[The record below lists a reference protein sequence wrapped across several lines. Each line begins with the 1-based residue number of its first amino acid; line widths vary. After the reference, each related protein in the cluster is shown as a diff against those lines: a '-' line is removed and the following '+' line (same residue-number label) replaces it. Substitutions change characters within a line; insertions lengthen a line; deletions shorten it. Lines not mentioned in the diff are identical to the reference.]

1 MISTQC
7 SQPRPAANTPARK
20 PLDKFPIAIYILI
33 LENDLQR
40 SVMSALR
47 KMSEP
52 EFTVPQVSA
61 MLSLPPKAINNLI
74 DRELGALPGTSSRIE
89 GRTITAKGLLAIELL
104 AALAQKLVPGFR
116 LRMVRKSLACDAG
129 SLRVD
134 EDGVVVELAKH
145 REKVDARMARLR
157 QAEAMVESSN
167 EVLSGTPCIL
177 GTRLPVHLVAALAG
191 KHGTKL
197 TLTTYPTLTANQV
210 DLAVMYAQAHPRR
223 GRPATTL
230 PKAKG
235 PAQKRRVKKVKIG
248 AAAEM

>member
-1 MISTQC
+1 
-7 SQPRPAANTPARK
+7 
-20 PLDKFPIAIYILI
+20 
-33 LENDLQR
+33 
-40 SVMSALR
+40 MSALR

-145 REKVDARMARLR
+145 REKVDAFGKLK
-157 QAEAMVESSN
+157 QWSN
-167 EVLSGTPCIL
+167 PR
-177 GTRLPVHLVAALAG
+177 TRF
-191 KHGTKL
+191 
-197 TLTTYPTLTANQV
+197 
-210 DLAVMYAQAHPRR
+210 
-223 GRPATTL
+223 
-230 PKAKG
+230 
-235 PAQKRRVKKVKIG
+235 
-248 AAAEM
+248 